1 MALIKGWHDDV
12 MAAVDAFNIYEGTG
26 SPDGKIEAPVGSVYT
41 DSAATNGAVRWV
53 KSSGTG
59 STGWRVQYGDTG
71 WRNIS
76 PLLSNGWGGNVY
88 VRRIN
93 ASIELRVEGL
103 IRSDTSNTIMSFP
116 TGFLPEQIAGQGFR
130 FNLQQADAT
139 ATQTRFRIH
148 FVTFSTFTAPD
159 VPGPYYGGATW
170 TGSETWPTTL
180 PGTPA

>member
-26 SPDGKIEAPVGSVYT
+26 SPEGKVEATAGSVYT
-41 DSAATNGAVRWV
+41 DSVATNGAVRWI

-59 STGWRVQYGDTG
+59 STGWR
-71 WRNIS
+71 NIS
-76 PLLSNGWGGNVY
+76 SLLSNGWGGNVY
-88 VRRIN
+88 VRRMN

-103 IRSDTSNTIMSFP
+103 IRSDTSNNIMSFP
-116 TGFLPEQIAGQGFR
+116 AGFLPEQIAGQGFR

-148 FVTFSTFTAPD
+148 FGTFSTFPAPT

-170 TGSETWPTTL
+170 TGSESWPASL
-180 PGTPA
+180 PGSPV